1 MAGLL
6 VASGATVAAS
16 AFGASA
22 RARAQM
28 RRGSPEG
35 SAPLL
40 SLAPPGQPGYDT
52 QAPTTISAA
61 KLLGQRIMVGLPGPR
76 ARPALLRRIREG
88 EVGAVVLYAYNIVDR
103 GQVRALTHA
112 LQRAAR
118 EGGNPPLLIAVD
130 QEGGEVKR
138 FPAGPPF
145 LAPPEIAASESTA
158 LAFRE
163 GRATGRFL
171 KARGINMDFAPVV
184 DAPTFEG
191 SFIWREGRGFSSSPS
206 EWSASTV
213 ARYATAFALGL
224 QSAHVAATAQDFP
237 GVGSAAVDTDEQ
249 LDEIRASR
257 LQRRQALR
265 PYRALIPRGLDAI
278 MIATAGFPPYDPSGT
293 PAALSR
299 PIIQGLLRTRLKFGG
314 VAITDAIGSPIGR
327 NELRGG
333 VLAAEAGADI
343 LLYTD
348 SAPGVLGAL
357 ESAMERGRITQSQAG
372 ASYERIAALKRQVA
386 SRVGVTPEREP
397 AQPSPASPSPSSRAS
412 LLNPGGPGRGHAGAL

>member
-1 MAGLL
+1 VALL
-6 VASGATVAAS
+6 ALSGAAGAAS
-16 AFGASA
+16 ATGASGQAPTQMTSGTPGRSTSQPSPA
-22 RARAQM
+22 RR
-28 RRGSPEG
+28 
-35 SAPLL
+35 
-40 SLAPPGQPGYDT
+40 GQPGSD
-52 QAPTTISAA
+52 AEGPIPSSPA

-76 ARPALLRRIREG
+76 ARPALLRSIREG

-103 GQVRALTHA
+103 AQVRALTDA

-145 LAPPEIAASESTA
+145 LPPPEIAASESTA

-171 KARGINMDFAPVV
+171 KARGINMDFAPVL
-184 DAPTFEG
+184 DAPTSEG

-206 EWSASTV
+206 DWSGSTV
-213 ARYATAFALGL
+213 ARYATPFALGL

-237 GVGSAAVDTDEQ
+237 GVGSAMVDTDKQ
-249 LDEIRASR
+249 LDEVRSSK
-257 LQRRQALR
+257 LQRQQALE
-265 PYRALIPRGLDAI
+265 PYKALIPRGLDAI
-278 MIATAGFPPYDPSGT
+278 MVATAGFPSYDPSGT

-299 PIIQGLLRTRLKFGG
+299 PIIQGLLRARLKFTG
-314 VAITDAIGSPIGR
+314 VAITDALGSPIAR

-333 VLAAEAGADI
+333 VLAAEAGADV

-348 SAPGVLGAL
+348 SAPGVLVAL
-357 ESAMERGRITQSQAG
+357 ESAMQRGRITQAQAA
-372 ASYERIAALKRQVA
+372 ASYERIVALKRQVA
-386 SRVGVTPEREP
+386 S
-397 AQPSPASPSPSSRAS
+397 SPSLSSHAS
-412 LLNPGGPGRGHAGAL
+412 LLSSGRPGRGHAGAR